1 MDLDAS
7 LYWLA
12 LSLTP
17 GIAAR
22 LSGKLLRQFGSP
34 EGVFRASL
42 TEREACPLPAPAA
55 QAIAKQTALRL
66 AEKELAARRHN
77 GSSLLTWEEPQ
88 YPKSLL
94 EIYDPPPVLYF
105 RGDLALLSR
114 HCISMVGTR
123 RPTLYGNQ
131 IAERLA
137 RDLASRG
144 VVIVSGMARG
154 IDSSSHKGA
163 LAAPNG
169 KTIGVLGTGIDVVYP
184 KENRKLFAQV
194 EKEGALI
201 TEFPLGSH
209 PAPENFP
216 IRNRI
221 VAGVSLGGG
230 VVGGG
235 ADSRGPSTARAAVGA
250 RRAGLALPAK
260 VTQTPN
266 LAAEQI
272 N

>member
-1 MDLDAS
+1 MELDAS

-22 LSGKLLRQFGSP
+22 LSGKLLHQFGSP

-42 TEREACPLPAPAA
+42 TELEACHLPAPAA

-66 AEKELAARRHN
+66 AEKELAALRRN
-77 GSSLLTWEEPQ
+77 GSALLHWEEPQ
-88 YPKSLL
+88 YPKRLR
-94 EIYDPPPVLYF
+94 EIYDPPPLLYF

-144 VVIVSGMARG
+144 VVILSGGGRG
-154 IDSSSHKGA
+154 VEPSPHKSG
-163 LAAPNG
+163 LAAAHRE
-169 KTIGVLGTGIDVVYP
+169 TIGVLG
-184 KENRKLFAQV
+184 N
-194 EKEGALI
+194 
-201 TEFPLGSH
+201 
-209 PAPENFP
+209 
-216 IRNRI
+216 
-221 VAGVSLGGG
+221 
-230 VVGGG
+230 
-235 ADSRGPSTARAAVGA
+235 
-250 RRAGLALPAK
+250 
-260 VTQTPN
+260 
-266 LAAEQI
+266 
-272 N
+272 

>member
-1 MDLDAS
+1 MELDAS

-34 EGVFRASL
+34 EGVFRTSL
-42 TEREACPLPAPAA
+42 TEWEPCHLPAPAA
-55 QAIAKQTALRL
+55 QAIAKQTARRL
-66 AEKELAARRHN
+66 AKKDRAALRRT
-77 GSSLLTWEEPQ
+77 GSALLHGEEPQ
-88 YPKSLL
+88 SPKRLR
-94 EIYDPPPVLYF
+94 EIYDPPPLLYF

-163 LAAPNG
+163 LVAPNG
-169 KTIGVLGTGIDVVYP
+169 KTIGVLGTGIDVGYTQ
-184 KENRKLFAQV
+184 EERELFAQV
-194 EKEGALI
+194 EKEGAFI
-201 TEFPLGSH
+201 TEFPLGSQ
-209 PAPENFP
+209 PAPDDFP

-221 VAGVSLGGG
+221 VARL
-230 VVGGG
+230 
-235 ADSRGPSTARAAVGA
+235 
-250 RRAGLALPAK
+250 
-260 VTQTPN
+260 
-266 LAAEQI
+266 
-272 N
+272 

>member
-1 MDLDAS
+1 MELDAS

-34 EGVFRASL
+34 EGVFRTSL
-42 TEREACPLPAPAA
+42 TEWEPCHLPAPAA
-55 QAIAKQTALRL
+55 QAIAKQAALRL
-66 AEKELAARRHN
+66 AEKELAALRRN

-88 YPKSLL
+88 YPRRLR
-94 EIYDPPPVLYF
+94 EIYDPPPLLYF

-144 VVIVSGMARG
+144 AGIVSGMARG
-154 IDSSSHKGA
+154 VESASHKSA
-163 LAAPNG
+163 LAAPHG
-169 KTIGVLGTGIDVVYP
+169 ETIGGLGTGIDVGY
-184 KENRKLFAQV
+184 
-194 EKEGALI
+194 
-201 TEFPLGSH
+201 
-209 PAPENFP
+209 
-216 IRNRI
+216 
-221 VAGVSLGGG
+221 
-230 VVGGG
+230 
-235 ADSRGPSTARAAVGA
+235 
-250 RRAGLALPAK
+250 
-260 VTQTPN
+260 TQ
-266 LAAEQI
+266 EERE
-272 N
+272 